1 MNKIIVYID
10 GGSRGNPGP
19 SAIGI
24 VIGEKENSKY
34 LGTAT
39 NNETE
44 YQAAIFALKKIKHLI
59 GGEKSEKTEIEIKS
73 DSELLVKQVNGQ
85 YKIKEKDLIPFFIE
99 VWNLKQN
106 FAGVKFVQIPRE
118 ENKQA
123 DLLVNR
129 ELNSQTGL
137 F

>member
-1 MNKIIVYID
+1 M
-10 GGSRGNPGP
+10 
-19 SAIGI
+19 A
-24 VIGEKENSKY
+24 EKKR
-34 LGTAT
+34 
-39 NNETE
+39 
-44 YQAAIFALKKIKHLI
+44 
-59 GGEKSEKTEIEIKS
+59 KTEIEIKS